1 MMLNWL
7 KILTELQKAL
17 PNHDGPFR
25 VAVYMRS
32 DLMVHQAATA
42 IRHIESLE
50 KEVNA
55 QSKFV
60 LVGTYTDFGTSLCT
74 LADRQGLMD
83 LLTATTNGEV
93 DLILTN
99 SVTRLARKPE
109 TMMELGDILVKA
121 PQPVAVVMQRELT
134 MVFAENIRVW
144 TEKVARGEVTP
155 CQGIIV
161 STTHIFP
168 DHFGI

>member
-1 MMLNWL
+1 MLNWL

-17 PNHDGPFR
+17 PNHEGPFR

-42 IRHIESLE
+42 KRHIESLE

-60 LVGTYTDFGTSLCT
+60 LVGTYTDFGTPPCKLE
-74 LADRQGLMD
+74 DRQGLMS
-83 LLTATTNGEV
+83 LLTAATRGEV

-109 TMMELGDILVKA
+109 TMMEIGDVLITA

-134 MVFAENIRVW
+134 MVFAENIREW

-161 STTHIFP
+161 GITHLFP